1 MAADAADVHRGPPV
15 SRLRHR
21 YGKRD
26 NMYQATVDAA
36 SIRIW
41 LRDLVR

>member
-1 MAADAADVHRGPPV
+1 MAADAADVHRPPV
-15 SRLRHR
+15 SRRRHR
-21 YGKRD
+21 YDKRD

>member
-1 MAADAADVHRGPPV
+1 MAADAADVHRGPPA
-15 SRLRHR
+15 SRRRR
-21 YGKRD
+21 YDKRD